1 MIISNAF
8 EFLWVLIHCN
18 RTFIFVHNLCLVF
31 AFAFWP
37 VPCSFDLANKLDII
51 SILGRVS
58 VLWLLCVRLEESLK
72 RSTWMCSGLW
82 KYQLSNLPV
91 AEKKYDIQPRSR
103 LHLCLSLRWYFAFNW
118 LQLELGET
126 WTGDTQSALCSDS
139 VSPQPPIILYYKL
152 DLQAND
158 ENAKAYDKLTA
169 PKGQARLHLLL
180 HALLC

>member
-1 MIISNAF
+1 MGFNSLQSHIYFCPQS
-8 EFLWVLIHCN
+8 VSGVC
-18 RTFIFVHNLCLVF
+18 LCIL
-31 AFAFWP
+31 A
-37 VPCSFDLANKLDII
+37 VPCFFDLANKLDII

-72 RSTWMCSGLW
+72 RSTCAAGFGSTSYLTYRLQ
-82 KYQLSNLPV
+82 KRNTISNHAV
-91 AEKKYDIQPRSR
+91 VSI
-103 LHLCLSLRWYFAFNW
+103 LCLSLRWYFAFNW

-126 WTGDTQSALCSDS
+126 DS

>member
-1 MIISNAF
+1 MGFNSLQSHIYFCPQSVSGVCLCILARALLLWSGKQAWYNFHIGEGFGVMTLMCSSGRIS
-8 EFLWVLIHCN
+8 
-18 RTFIFVHNLCLVF
+18 
-31 AFAFWP
+31 
-37 VPCSFDLANKLDII
+37 
-51 SILGRVS
+51 
-58 VLWLLCVRLEESLK
+58 EEKHL
-72 RSTWMCSGLW
+72 CSGLW

>member
-1 MIISNAF
+1 MGFNSLQSHIYFCPQS
-8 EFLWVLIHCN
+8 VSGVC
-18 RTFIFVHNLCLVF
+18 LCIL
-31 AFAFWP
+31 A

-72 RSTWMCSGLW
+72 RSTCAAGFGSTSYLTYRLQKRNTISNHAVVSTFVSPYGDISRSTDCSW
-82 KYQLSNLPV
+82 NS
-91 AEKKYDIQPRSR
+91 EK
-103 LHLCLSLRWYFAFNW
+103 
-118 LQLELGET
+118 
-126 WTGDTQSALCSDS
+126 
-139 VSPQPPIILYYKL
+139 PQPPIILYYKL

-169 PKGQARLHLLL
+169 PKGQARLYLLL